1 MTLLDLQNKLIK
13 EIETIL
19 CEVHFMD
26 YNKNKKRI
34 KGYLQTIPI
43 RLSETITEEYTEY
56 VEPEKELAPF
66 FIVKVVEA
74 DFSDEKNEATIDIL
88 FQIFDDD
95 MEMQGYC
102 TLFSSLEKVRERFSK
117 NNVLEEYYC
126 DNKFTIALQDND
138 TYPFFFAGMEMK
150 WNLPGIEKEEFF

>member
-1 MTLLDLQNKLIK
+1 MCYSDL
-13 EIETIL
+13 
-19 CEVHFMD
+19 V
-26 YNKNKKRI
+26 
-34 KGYLQTIPI
+34 
-43 RLSETITEEYTEY
+43 
-56 VEPEKELAPF
+56 
-66 FIVKVVEA
+66 
-74 DFSDEKNEATIDIL
+74 DFL
-88 FQIFDDD
+88 FQIFVDDV
-95 MEMQGYC
+95 EMQGYY

>member
-1 MTLLDLQNKLIK
+1 MTLLDLQNKLIR
-13 EIETIL
+13 EIENIL
-19 CEVHFMD
+19 REIHFID
-26 YNKNKKRI
+26 YNRNKKRI

-43 RLSETITEEYTEY
+43 RLSENITEEYSEY

-66 FIVKVVEA
+66 FIVKIVEA
-74 DFSDEKNEATIDIL
+74 DFSDEKNEATVDIL

-95 MEMQGYC
+95 MEMQGYY

-126 DNKFTIALQDND
+126 DNKFTIDLQDTD

-150 WNLPGIEKEEFF
+150 WNFPGIEK